1 MAIALSRLRLPTQHH
16 GHMRSLATEMTIGVL
31 VVMVLE
37 FLLDFE
43 FLSGSFCF
51 YPKVPWDSLPLGIAP
66 GSAITCIIHFVTKT
80 ETAAKEC

>member
-43 FLSGSFCF
+43 FLSGSFVF
-51 YPKVPWDSLPLGIAP
+51 QDPRDALPLGIAP
-66 GSAITCIIHFVTKT
+66 GSAITFIIHFVTKSKR
-80 ETAAKEC
+80 AC